1 MPSVYAAARLAGYGS
16 RGAWIFHSLSMVG
29 GVVLVVW
36 MWAKRTS
43 WAVRNSAL
51 VLAILLFS
59 PHIWYYDVV
68 LLALTLAWLWQ
79 EGNTTGWLPWEEPLL
94 LLAWFMPLLTFL
106 LMVGLRWSVGPL
118 YLAVTLVIVVRR
130 YWREKNYAMASQEM
144 LPGS

>member
-1 MPSVYAAARLAGYGS
+1 
-16 RGAWIFHSLSMVG
+16 MVG

-68 LLALTLAWLWQ
+68 LLALTLAWL
-79 EGNTTGWLPWEEPLL
+79 
-94 LLAWFMPLLTFL
+94 
-106 LMVGLRWSVGPL
+106 
-118 YLAVTLVIVVRR
+118 
-130 YWREKNYAMASQEM
+130 
-144 LPGS
+144 

>member
-1 MPSVYAAARLAGYGS
+1 
-16 RGAWIFHSLSMVG
+16 MVG

-68 LLALTLAWLWQ
+68 LLALALAWLWQ

-130 YWREKNYAMASQEM
+130 YWWEKNYATASQEM